1 MKITSF
7 FAIIII
13 AMVILVGGTYEAET
27 VETASISVEGMRCGA
42 CCTKVETALAS
53 QNGVKTV
60 SVNLETKFATVE
72 FYPAKVAKS
81 ELVQAVS
88 DAGFAVN
95 EAACEY
101 SSEKA
106 KVAAEGAACNLKS
119 KKKAI

>member
-1 MKITSF
+1 MKKTSF

-106 KVAAEGAACNLKS
+106 KVAAEGAACNVKS

>member
-1 MKITSF
+1 MKKTSF

-13 AMVILVGGTYEAET
+13 AMVILVGGTYEAAT

>member
-1 MKITSF
+1 MKKTSF

-13 AMVILVGGTYEAET
+13 ALVILVGGTYEAET

-42 CCTKVETALAS
+42 CCTKVETALAG

-60 SVNLETKFATVE
+60 SVDLETKFATVE
-72 FYPAKVAKS
+72 YYPAKVAKT
-81 ELVQAVS
+81 ELVKAVS

-95 EAACEY
+95 EAACDY
-101 SSEKA
+101 SAEKA
-106 KVAAEGAACNLKS
+106 QAVTEGAACNRKS

>member
-1 MKITSF
+1 MKKTSF

-53 QNGVKTV
+53 QNGVRTV

-106 KVAAEGAACNLKS
+106 KAASEGAACNLKS

>member
-1 MKITSF
+1 MKKTSF

-27 VETASISVEGMRCGA
+27 VETASISIEGMRCGA

-53 QNGVKTV
+53 QNGVRTV

-72 FYPAKVAKS
+72 FYPAEVAKS

>member
-1 MKITSF
+1 MKKTSF

-42 CCTKVETALAS
+42 CCTKVETALVS
-53 QNGVKTV
+53 QNGVRTV

>member
-1 MKITSF
+1 MKKTSF

-27 VETASISVEGMRCGA
+27 VETASISVEGMRCDA
-42 CCTKVETALAS
+42 CCTKIETALAS

-106 KVAAEGAACNLKS
+106 KVAAEGAACNVKS

>member
-1 MKITSF
+1 MKKTSF

-42 CCTKVETALAS
+42 CCSKVETALAG

-81 ELVQAVS
+81 KLVQTVT

-106 KVAAEGAACNLKS
+106 KAAAEGAACSLKS

>member
-1 MKITSF
+1 MKKTSF
-7 FAIIII
+7 FAIIIV
-13 AMVILVGGTYEAET
+13 ALVILVGGTYEAET

>member
-1 MKITSF
+1 
-7 FAIIII
+7 
-13 AMVILVGGTYEAET
+13 MVILVGGTYEAET
-27 VETASISVEGMRCGA
+27 VETASISEEGMRCGA

-88 DAGFAVN
+88 DAGFAGN

>member
-1 MKITSF
+1 MKKTSF

-42 CCTKVETALAS
+42 CCTKVETALVS
-53 QNGVKTV
+53 QNGVRTV
-60 SVNLETKFATVE
+60 SVNLETKLATVE

>member
-1 MKITSF
+1 MKRTSF

-27 VETASISVEGMRCGA
+27 VETASISIEGMRCGA
-42 CCTKVETALAS
+42 CGTKVETALTGK
-53 QNGVKTV
+53 NGVKTV
-60 SVNLETKFATVE
+60 SVNLETKFAIVE
-72 FYPAKVAKS
+72 YYPAKVAKAD
-81 ELVQAVS
+81 LVKAVA

-101 SSEKA
+101 SVEKTKA
-106 KVAAEGAACNLKS
+106 AAEGASCNLKS

>member
-1 MKITSF
+1 MKKTSF

-13 AMVILVGGTYEAET
+13 AMVILVGGTYEAGT

-81 ELVQAVS
+81 ELIQAVS

>member
-1 MKITSF
+1 MKKTSF

-13 AMVILVGGTYEAET
+13 AMVILVGGTYEAGT

>member
-1 MKITSF
+1 MKKTSF

>member
-1 MKITSF
+1 MKKTSF

-53 QNGVKTV
+53 QNGVRTV

-119 KKKAI
+119 KKKAV

>member
-1 MKITSF
+1 MKKTSF

-13 AMVILVGGTYEAET
+13 AMVILVGGNYDAGT

-42 CCTKVETALAS
+42 CCTKVETALAG

>member
-1 MKITSF
+1 MKKTSF
-7 FAIIII
+7 FAVIII
-13 AMVILVGGTYEAET
+13 AMVILIGGTYEAET

>member
-1 MKITSF
+1 MKKTSF
-7 FAIIII
+7 FAVIII
-13 AMVILVGGTYEAET
+13 AMVILIGGTYEAET

-53 QNGVKTV
+53 QNGVRTV

>member
-1 MKITSF
+1 MKKTSF

-13 AMVILVGGTYEAET
+13 AMVILVGGNYDAGT

-42 CCTKVETALAS
+42 CCTKVETALAG

-106 KVAAEGAACNLKS
+106 KVAAEGAVCNLKS

>member
-1 MKITSF
+1 MKKTSF

-53 QNGVKTV
+53 QNGVRTV

-72 FYPAKVAKS
+72 YYPGKVAKL
-81 ELVQAVS
+81 ELVKAIS

-106 KVAAEGAACNLKS
+106 KAAVEGAACNLKS

>member
-1 MKITSF
+1 MKKTSF

-42 CCTKVETALAS
+42 CCTKVETALVS

>member
-1 MKITSF
+1 MKKTSF

-13 AMVILVGGTYEAET
+13 AMVILVGGTYEAAT

-81 ELVQAVS
+81 KLVQAVS

>member
-1 MKITSF
+1 MKKTSF

-81 ELVQAVS
+81 KLVQAVS

>member
-1 MKITSF
+1 MKKTSF
-7 FAIIII
+7 FAIIVI
-13 AMVILVGGTYEAET
+13 AMVILVGGTYETGT

>member
-1 MKITSF
+1 MKKTSF

-13 AMVILVGGTYEAET
+13 AVVILVGGTYEAGT

-53 QNGVKTV
+53 QNGVRTV
-60 SVNLETKFATVE
+60 SVNLETKLATVE

-95 EAACEY
+95 KAACEY
-101 SSEKA
+101 SAEKA
-106 KVAAEGAACNLKS
+106 KAAAEGATCNFKS

>member
-1 MKITSF
+1 MKKTSF

-60 SVNLETKFATVE
+60 SVNLETKLATVE

>member
-1 MKITSF
+1 MKKTSF

-53 QNGVKTV
+53 QNGVRTV

-106 KVAAEGAACNLKS
+106 KVAAEGAACNVKS

>member
-1 MKITSF
+1 MKKTSF

-13 AMVILVGGTYEAET
+13 AMVILVGGNYDAGT

-42 CCTKVETALAS
+42 CCTKVETALAG

-72 FYPAKVAKS
+72 YYPAKVAKS
-81 ELVQAVS
+81 ALVKAVS

-95 EAACEY
+95 EACLLY
-101 SSEKA
+101 TSPSPRDGLLSRMPSSA
-106 KVAAEGAACNLKS
+106 
-119 KKKAI
+119 

>member
-1 MKITSF
+1 MKKTSF

-53 QNGVKTV
+53 QNGVRTV

>member
-1 MKITSF
+1 MKKTSF

-42 CCTKVETALAS
+42 CSTKVETALAS

-88 DAGFAVN
+88 DAGFSVN

-106 KVAAEGAACNLKS
+106 KVAAEGSACNLKS

>member
-1 MKITSF
+1 MKKTSF

-13 AMVILVGGTYEAET
+13 AMVILVGGNYDAGT
-27 VETASISVEGMRCGA
+27 VETASICVEGMRCGA
-42 CCTKVETALAS
+42 CCTKVETALAN

-72 FYPAKVAKS
+72 FYPAKVAKF
-81 ELVQAVS
+81 ELIQAVS
-88 DAGFAVN
+88 DAGFAVK

-106 KVAAEGAACNLKS
+106 KAASEGAACNLKS

>member
-1 MKITSF
+1 MKKTSF

-53 QNGVKTV
+53 QNGVRTV

-81 ELVQAVS
+81 ELLQAVS

-101 SSEKA
+101 STEKA